1 MTRPAII
8 FVLVFSSFLFGG
20 VVIPLPLWGGTK
32 VEVDIASPK
41 HGATISGPNS
51 VAVSGQARAS
61 RDYRPA
67 LFDLMLILDTSGS
80 TRAPAGVQTVG
91 GFGGDTSILAAE
103 VRAGERLL
111 DTLDAKST
119 RVGIVTFSGEYDML
133 SGQGVANQPN
143 AILAQPLT
151 SRYEEVRL
159 ALRRVLMHGP
169 GGGTDMAAGV
179 RLAIREL
186 AGLAGAVSLPRPHSR
201 KVALLLTD
209 GFPTLPF
216 GHVNSMDP
224 GDIEVAVRAAGVAAK
239 AEITIHTFALGIEAV
254 SAPYACTQIA
264 RMTGGTFTPL
274 QRPGEIIEVLP
285 KTSFADLDMVLVTNT
300 TTGQPASDLRVNPD
314 GRYQATVPLVSG
326 VNRIAVTVLTTDGTK
341 GSASVEVRYDQKES
355 LKLEVQRD
363 TEDLELELQKI
374 QEQNRKLEEAL
385 QQKKEEERAREK
397 ALDLEIGL
405 DK

>member
-1 MTRPAII
+1 MIRPTGI
-8 FVLVFSSFLFGG
+8 FLTFSFLLGSL
-20 VVIPLPLWGGTK
+20 VIPLSLWGGTK
-32 VEVDIASPK
+32 VQVGIESPR
-41 HGATISGPNS
+41 HGATVSGPKQ

-67 LFDLMLILDTSGS
+67 LFDLMLILDSSGS

-103 VRAGERLL
+103 VRAAERLL
-111 DTLDAKST
+111 DTLDPRST
-119 RVGIVTFSGEYDML
+119 MVGIVTFAGEYNMVT
-133 SGQGVANQPN
+133 GQGVANQAN

-151 SRYEEVRL
+151 PNYEEVRL
-159 ALRRVLMHGP
+159 ALRRILMHGP

-186 AGLAGAVSLPRPHSR
+186 VGLAGASSLPRADSR

-224 GDIEVAVRAAGVAAK
+224 GDIEVAVRAASVAAK

-314 GRYQATVPLVSG
+314 GRFQATVPLVSG
-326 VNRIAVTVLTTDGTK
+326 INRIAVTVLATDGTK
-341 GSASVEVRYDQKES
+341 GSASVDVRYNEEES
-355 LKLEVQRD
+355 LKLEVLRD
-363 TEDLELELQKI
+363 SEDLQRELQQV
-374 QEQNRKLEEAL
+374 QEQKQKLQEKL
-385 QQKKEEERAREK
+385 KQKQEEERARQK
-397 ALDLEIGL
+397 ALELEIGV
-405 DK
+405 DR